1 MNAEETKKI
10 YIKKIE
16 NRLSDLSL
24 QDLRKLY
31 DILTSML

>member
-1 MNAEETKKI
+1 MTTEETKKI

-16 NRLSDLSL
+16 NRLSALSL